1 MQAVVGPALRGAR
14 SLDRARFLPQ
24 KALARF
30 PWNSLLDA
38 AEDAQRRFGNINT
51 LEYEAAYDEVLATH
65 GIASAGPSAA
75 EEVHEKG
82 AVLLAPEPAQLK
94 RLLRDG
100 TAREMAS
107 CQQAGWPD
115 ARAGFKRLAVAA
127 ACIARGHVA
136 KAEADRQKYGHL
148 HAGEDKR

>member
-1 MQAVVGPALRGAR
+1 MQARWNKLLYMMRPEDEPIFEKAR
-14 SLDRARFLPQ
+14 W
-24 KALARF
+24 KG
-30 PWNSLLDA
+30 
-38 AEDAQRRFGNINT
+38 RRFIIDKRAFFDFDT
-51 LEYEAAYDEVLATH
+51 
-65 GIASAGPSAA
+65 IA
-75 EEVHEKG
+75 
-82 AVLLAPEPAQLK
+82 
-94 RLLRDG
+94 G

>member
-1 MQAVVGPALRGAR
+1 MEPGDLLVLTNDTALHGRYPLAPQPAEANADRLQARWNKLLYMMRPEDEPVFEKAR
-14 SLDRARFLPQ
+14 W
-24 KALARF
+24 KG
-30 PWNSLLDA
+30 
-38 AEDAQRRFGNINT
+38 RRFIIDKRAFFDFDT
-51 LEYEAAYDEVLATH
+51 
-65 GIASAGPSAA
+65 IA
-75 EEVHEKG
+75 
-82 AVLLAPEPAQLK
+82 
-94 RLLRDG
+94 G

-127 ACIARGHVA
+127 ACIARGHVS

>member
-1 MQAVVGPALRGAR
+1 MRRRMLGVGVAMEPGELLVPTNDTALHGAAAGRGER
-14 SLDRARFLPQ
+14 STDCSAQLH
-24 KALARF
+24 
-30 PWNSLLDA
+30 DA
-38 AEDAQRRFGNINT
+38 ARGRAHLREGAWKGRRFIIDKRAFFDFDT
-51 LEYEAAYDEVLATH
+51 
-65 GIASAGPSAA
+65 IA
-75 EEVHEKG
+75 
-82 AVLLAPEPAQLK
+82 
-94 RLLRDG
+94 G

-136 KAEADRQKYGHL
+136 KADSDRQKYGHL

>member
-1 MQAVVGPALRGAR
+1 MQGVVGPALRGAR

-30 PWNSLLDA
+30 PWNLLLDA
-38 AEDAQRRFGNINT
+38 AEDAQRHFGNINT
-51 LEYEAAYDEVLATH
+51 SEYEQAYDEVLATH
-65 GIASAGPSAA
+65 GFFDFDTIA
-75 EEVHEKG
+75 
-82 AVLLAPEPAQLK
+82 
-94 RLLRDG
+94 G

-136 KAEADRQKYGHL
+136 KADSDRQKYGHL